1 MRRIFTYR
9 NDMVDLDKVSAIE
22 FDEGEVIFHM
32 DSDWD
37 YTITLKQEDTE
48 RVKKELAQ
56 LYNQ

>member
-22 FDEGEVIFHM
+22 FDQEEIIFHM
-32 DSDWD
+32 DGDWD
-37 YTITLKQEDTE
+37 YTITLKQDDRE
-48 RVKKELAQ
+48 RVKRELAQ